1 MTRYLI
7 SFDDGAMTFPAEDL
21 PDVARA
27 ANAVVARAKDAG
39 VWVFGAGVD
48 GHVASVVGTD
58 GSVTDGLSPES
69 KARIGGFTVVDVSS
83 REEALTW
90 AAEIAVACR
99 CAQDVRE
106 LLPDAPA

>member
-7 SFDDGAMTFPAEDL
+7 SFDDGAMTFPDEDL
-21 PDVARA
+21 LDVAKA
-27 ANAVVARAKDAG
+27 AHEVVEKAKDAG
-39 VWVFGAGVD
+39 VWVFGAGVE
-48 GHVASVVGTD
+48 GHEASVVGTD
-58 GSVTDGLSPES
+58 GSVTDGPSPES
-69 KARIGGFTVVDVSS
+69 QARIGGFTVVDVSS
-83 REEALTW
+83 RKEALTW